1 VQTGPF
7 GDTEQ
12 DNLIKEC
19 RLKFLSRDIRTVTL
33 ANSCGIHAIQDGLY
47 ATIYVLLP
55 VLAPIF
61 GLTLFQVG
69 FIRAAYSSAMVLFQL
84 PSGMLSERFGERILL
99 VFGLSCAGAA
109 FLFLAF
115 APGAAIV
122 ALALILAGLGGAFH
136 HAPSSSIIVRAFP
149 DAGRRAALGIYNA
162 AGDVGKLTFSGIF
175 TLAIGL
181 GVAWNH
187 TVVGF
192 GTLSVLAAGI
202 VLIVLRRWKVGGP
215 PQKSSKSKS
224 TADKIGW
231 GIRDRIGFMT
241 LGLIVFLDL
250 AVQSGFLTFVAF
262 LMSEKE
268 VPTGLA
274 ALAVVL
280 TLTGGT
286 FGKFGCGFLAERM
299 GAKASLILVQCLTA
313 AGILAVVVSPTLVA
327 FALLPLLG
335 MVLQGSS
342 SVTYGTITDLVHRD
356 RQSRGFAAIYSI
368 SSAAGIVGPIVFGI
382 IGDRFGIIPAMLAI
396 TLTVL
401 ASLPLIALLRIP
413 SADIDPV
420 Q

>member
-1 VQTGPF
+1 
-7 GDTEQ
+7 
-12 DNLIKEC
+12 
-19 RLKFLSRDIRTVTL
+19 
-33 ANSCGIHAIQDGLY
+33 
-47 ATIYVLLP
+47 
-55 VLAPIF
+55 
-61 GLTLFQVG
+61 
-69 FIRAAYSSAMVLFQL
+69 MVLFQV

-115 APGAAIV
+115 APGVAIV

-136 HAPSSSIIVRAFP
+136 HAPSSSIIVSAFQ
-149 DAGRRAALGIYNA
+149 DTGRRAALGVYNA

-192 GTLSVLAAGI
+192 GTLAVLAAGV
-202 VLIVLRRWKVGGP
+202 VLIVLRRWNVGAR
-215 PQKSSKSKS
+215 PQSGATAESGSS
-224 TADKIGW
+224 TIGW
-231 GIRDRIGFMT
+231 GIRDRFGFMT

-313 AGILAVVVSPTLVA
+313 AGILTVVLSPTLVA

-382 IGDRFGIIPAMLAI
+382 IGDRFGIVAAMLAI

-401 ASLPLIALLRIP
+401 VSLPLIALLRIP
-413 SADIDPV
+413 SEEIDPAR
-420 Q
+420 